1 MGLMKPCRM
10 AWFARTWTLL
20 CGAVVV
26 SALVAGI
33 TPAAAQ
39 VGHWVGGWRQL
50 ESSAGQCSSCRI
62 KISGMGG
69 VLTVTASNGWTAEV
83 TGAVEGGLAAAHGE
97 GWWDHARAGKLA
109 DLPFAIHL
117 TERGNLLHMTMQIM
131 RAGRTWTVRAVFGRS

>member
-1 MGLMKPCRM
+1 MADALWSGTSFCCALIVLM
-10 AWFARTWTLL
+10 F
-20 CGAVVV
+20 
-26 SALVAGI
+26 VAGMS
-33 TPAAAQ
+33 PATAQ
-39 VGHWVGGWRQL
+39 VGHWVGAWRQL
-50 ESSAGQCSSCRI
+50 ESSAGKCPSCRI
-62 KISGMGG
+62 KISGMGR

-117 TERGNLLHMTMQIM
+117 IERGNLLHMTMQIM